1 MVYVKNKK
9 AQALIEFVLILP
21 ILIMLLFAIIDF
33 GSIFI
38 CKSELEN
45 KINDAYEVAKTSK
58 NTSTLYDEIE
68 KTITE
73 SSNRDIKIELEF
85 DSESDFMTI
94 RLVSE
99 IKTIT
104 PGLNIIIG
112 YPYEVS
118 TERVIKYVKQ

>member
-1 MVYVKNKK
+1 MKNKK
-9 AQALIEFVLILP
+9 AQALIEFVLIMP

-45 KINDAYEVAKTSK
+45 KINDAYEIAKLST
-58 NTSTLYDEIE
+58 NASTLYDEIE
-68 KTITE
+68 TIINKD
-73 SSNRDIKIELEF
+73 SNRDIKIELKF
-85 DSESDFMTI
+85 DNESDFMTI
-94 RLVSE
+94 KLVSE

-104 PGLNIIIG
+104 PGLNLVIG

-118 TERVIKYVKQ
+118 TERVVKYVKQ